1 LIAVKAAWPAGCF
14 KNISHSTRPGRA
26 SHPGRLFHASKGS
39 TPMAAGKDFDISNA
53 LLDPSSQ
60 YRSPQD
66 VVGDGRLTLD
76 QKIEVLRRW
85 EYDEAE
91 VRVAEE
97 EGMPGG
103 NNGELLQQIVQA
115 LNGLAGSVDVEHTPP
130 TKQGGIPRPTR
141 S

>member
-1 LIAVKAAWPAGCF
+1 M
-14 KNISHSTRPGRA
+14 T
-26 SHPGRLFHASKGS
+26 
-39 TPMAAGKDFDISNA
+39 MAADPKFDISEA

-66 VVGDGRLTLD
+66 VVGDDRLTRE

-91 VRVAEE
+91 IRVAEE

-103 NNGELLQQIVQA
+103 GNGELLQQIVQA
-115 LNGLAGSVDVEHTPP
+115 LDGLAGSVDLEHTPP
-130 TKQGGIPRPTR
+130 TKQGGIPRP
-141 S
+141 SGS

>member
-1 LIAVKAAWPAGCF
+1 
-14 KNISHSTRPGRA
+14 
-26 SHPGRLFHASKGS
+26 
-39 TPMAAGKDFDISNA
+39 MAADPHFDISEA

-60 YRSPQD
+60 YKSPQD
-66 VVGDGRLTLD
+66 VVGDGRLTLQ

-103 NNGELLQQIVQA
+103 NNGDLLQQIVQA
-115 LNGLAGSVDVEHTPP
+115 LDGLAGNVDVEHTPP
-130 TKQGGIPRPTR
+130 TKQGGIPRPSDT
-141 S
+141 